1 MATKDFIHSLQTL
14 KTDSQAESLRDTGT
28 WELRYTKTLE
38 LSNYTLHVR
47 ANVSNVRIGT
57 LNKHT
62 SRAILC
68 SHRYY
73 FIRRRLHLSHL
84 IHSLVANTWLN

>member
-14 KTDSQAESLRDTGT
+14 KTDSQAESLMRDTGT

-47 ANVSNVRIGT
+47 AKVRIGT
-57 LNKHT
+57 LNKHM